1 MDEKRIQGFFK
12 PEEAHSP
19 EQRRE
24 RLEAKLRRI
33 VAHAWAKAP
42 AFRAKLEAAGVG
54 PEDIRTVE
62 DLQKLPITEKADLVQ
77 LQKKDPPFGG
87 FVARPG
93 EELRRLFVS
102 PGPIYEP
109 WDKDYKDDR
118 WAEALFACGFRPGD
132 TGLITFS
139 FHMVPFAFML
149 DASLAALGCRSV
161 PTGVGNTELQI
172 QTLRDLG
179 VEAYLGTPSFLKT
192 IANRV
197 QELGLDPRK
206 DLRLA
211 VGFVAAE
218 MLPES
223 LRAELEETFG
233 MLIRQSYGTADV
245 GCLSYEC
252 FHKEGM
258 HFVEEAIVEIVDPE
272 TGRALGPG
280 QPGEVV
286 ATNFDETYPLIRFG
300 TGDLSSF
307 TEEACPCGR
316 TSAKLTRI
324 MGRVDQVTKVK
335 GMFVHPG
342 QVDQVAARFPQLRA
356 WRVVVTREKHQDVMT
371 FQAELREPLSDTA
384 GLEAGLKAALQEI
397 LRLKGL
403 VEFVGSGTIPQGG
416 KKVEDQ
422 RVWD

>member
-1 MDEKRIQGFFK
+1 MDKKRTQGLFK
-12 PEEAHSP
+12 PEEAQGP

-24 RLEAKLRRI
+24 RLNGKLRKI
-33 VAHAWAKAP
+33 IAHAQAKAP

-54 PEDIRTVE
+54 PEDIRTIE
-62 DLQKLPITEKADLVQ
+62 DLQKLPITEKADLVE
-77 LQKKDPPFGG
+77 LQKKAPPFGG

-93 EELRRLFVS
+93 AELSRLFVS

-109 WDKDYKDDR
+109 WDRDYKDDR

-179 VEAYLGTPSFLKT
+179 VEAYLGTPSFLKA

-223 LRAELEETFG
+223 LRGELEETFG
-233 MLIRQSYGTADV
+233 MLVRQSYGTADV

-371 FQAELREPLSDTA
+371 FQAELKEPLSDAA
-384 GLEAGLKAALQEI
+384 GLEAGLKAAMQEI

-403 VEFVGSGTIPQGG
+403 VEIVPAGSLPQGG